1 MQNGYISQEEAAFK
15 LGCSEE
21 IVAQLRKQK
30 LLSGILVHQK
40 LILLETSVNILARA
54 KAYLDGTEGAEINET
69 EHPLM
74 KGRERMVIS
83 RLLEGASFEQIG
95 EELSVTKERI
105 RQITEKTLAKVADTN
120 DDGTSPIIEC
130 LVREN
135 ASLRKTIHN
144 LQAIITGYERRF
156 GKE

>member
-1 MQNGYISQEEAAFK
+1 
-15 LGCSEE
+15 
-21 IVAQLRKQK
+21 
-30 LLSGILVHQK
+30 
-40 LILLETSVNILARA
+40 
-54 KAYLDGTEGAEINET
+54 
-69 EHPLM
+69 M

-83 RLLEGASFEQIG
+83 RLLEGATFEQIG